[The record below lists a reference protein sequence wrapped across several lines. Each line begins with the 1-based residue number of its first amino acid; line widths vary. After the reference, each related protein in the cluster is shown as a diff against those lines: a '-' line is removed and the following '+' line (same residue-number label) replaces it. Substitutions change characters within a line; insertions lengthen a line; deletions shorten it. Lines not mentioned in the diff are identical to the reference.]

1 MWCICY
7 SRICMEP
14 QLPFSSRALLVVPVN
29 LLLQFFFEH
38 KIAVFPQGSKNKI
51 KIKGCD
57 SRAINWNIQVN
68 KSYSEFPIKGVLH
81 TEVLVIKEFVI
92 LVFDHSLLLLFITLQ
107 GALTGRLNSHF
118 LMKKQSD
125 AYSQFTPA
133 GWHCLKMSILK
144 SMLWLKM
151 TYQVQT

>member
-1 MWCICY
+1 MWCFVIPEYAWNPNCH
-7 SRICMEP
+7 SLAEP
-14 QLPFSSRALLVVPVN
+14 CQWSLSTYCCN
-29 LLLQFFFEH
+29 FFFEH

-51 KIKGCD
+51 KIKDCD

-68 KSYSEFPIKGVLH
+68 ESYSEFPIKGVLH
-81 TEVLVIKEFVI
+81 TEVLVVKEFVT
-92 LVFDHSLLLLFITLQ
+92 LVFDSSLLLLFTTLK
-107 GALTGRLNSHF
+107 GASTERLNSHF

-133 GWHCLKMSILK
+133 GWHCQKMSILR
-144 SMLWLKM
+144 STSWLKM

>member
-1 MWCICY
+1 M
-7 SRICMEP
+7 CMEP
-14 QLPFSSRALLVVPVN
+14 QQPFSRRALLVVPVN
-29 LLLQFFFEH
+29 LPVLLPFFFTQ
-38 KIAVFPQGSKNKI
+38 KILGFPQGLKNKI
-51 KIKGCD
+51 KMQPSD
-57 SRAINWNIQVN
+57 SRAINWNIQVHE
-68 KSYSEFPIKGVLH
+68 SYSEFPIKGVLH

-92 LVFDHSLLLLFITLQ
+92 LVFDHSLLLLFTTLQ

-133 GWHCLKMSILK
+133 GWHCQKMSILR
-144 SMLWLKM
+144 STSWLKM